1 MEIQVVCCFISHIQR
16 LGCQPEKTTL
26 QGAEKSMASRHKE
39 EEEASRRRATKRD
52 FRDLE
57 PPTHL

>member
-1 MEIQVVCCFISHIQR
+1 MDPGSEDGRYGAVGVM
-16 LGCQPEKTTL
+16 
-26 QGAEKSMASRHKE
+26 QGAEKIMTSWHKE
-39 EEEASRRRATKRD
+39 EEEASRRRATKRG